1 MEDWKIFLFFFSYQ
15 TRWKNDQVLPLFKR
29 HEKSITNKGNV
40 TSSHN
45 SYPKLKNGESETTT
59 QSEGAIR
66 EKKRLKEDKIYFFC
80 DPFPKTSGTN
90 NNNNSTPPTLF
101 FLLFYDY
108 FLLQPPYLNFFS
120 PSPLVS
126 HRAIHRKNPLQTSFN
141 KIDKKI
147 KTKTKS
153 DNFLSDN

>member
-1 MEDWKIFLFFFSYQ
+1 MEDWKIFLFFFLSNEMEERSSIA
-15 TRWKNDQVLPLFKR
+15 TLFKR

-45 SYPKLKNGESETTT
+45 SYPKLKNRESETTT

-66 EKKRLKEDKIYFFC
+66 EKKRLKEEKYLFFSC

-108 FLLQPPYLNFFS
+108 FYYNLPPPPSLNFFS
-120 PSPLVS
+120 PFPLVS
-126 HRAIHRKNPLQTSFN
+126 HRAIHRKNPLQTSTR
-141 KIDKKI
+141 K
-147 KTKTKS
+147 
-153 DNFLSDN
+153 